1 MEQLKRYRQ
10 EMDGGAKTSANSA
23 AAQTQSPVMALS
35 RLAQE
40 LEKER
45 LHRKKSGLS
54 GRREDRLWLRVRIM
68 LEEYAQQMRKEA
80 VEDREQAW
88 EWVRGKFMEHSD
100 CYEAMKEDCGSRLE
114 HAFDFMEAAF
124 GTGQEM
130 VIFVTELNT
139 SEACVRFLDEYECE
153 RYYQYN
159 KDLLFDEQEQ
169 AIRQKL

>member
-1 MEQLKRYRQ
+1 
-10 EMDGGAKTSANSA
+10 
-23 AAQTQSPVMALS
+23 
-35 RLAQE
+35 
-40 LEKER
+40 
-45 LHRKKSGLS
+45 
-54 GRREDRLWLRVRIM
+54 M

-88 EWVRGKFMEHSD
+88 EWVRRKFMEHSD

>member
-1 MEQLKRYRQ
+1 
-10 EMDGGAKTSANSA
+10 
-23 AAQTQSPVMALS
+23 
-35 RLAQE
+35 
-40 LEKER
+40 
-45 LHRKKSGLS
+45 
-54 GRREDRLWLRVRIM
+54 
-68 LEEYAQQMRKEA
+68 
-80 VEDREQAW
+80 
-88 EWVRGKFMEHSD
+88 
-100 CYEAMKEDCGSRLE
+100 
-114 HAFDFMEAAF
+114 MEAAF